1 MSLRFRCF
9 KRILICLKKKNRE
22 ERKNERGNKKRNPED
37 KVNLGKETNAM
48 WKLSKKGKKEDRK
61 AKEKD
66 REFVKNKGGNKSR
79 SRGIKVRVLFE
90 KKNSTF

>member
-1 MSLRFRCF
+1 
-9 KRILICLKKKNRE
+9 
-22 ERKNERGNKKRNPED
+22 
-37 KVNLGKETNAM
+37 M

-61 AKEKD
+61 VKEKD

-90 KKNSTF
+90 KKQLVLKNWKKSQ